1 MLNATN
7 WLTTENLSLMFSI
20 VKVAHDGTQPGSLLA
35 RSLTAVKR
43 KSMRNA
49 LVPGRRP
56 RKFPAQISLKPLQNR
71 CYAKKKLNDS
81 D

>member
-1 MLNATN
+1 MPV
-7 WLTTENLSLMFSI
+7 ENLRW
-20 VKVAHDGTQPGSLLA
+20 A
-35 RSLTAVKR
+35 LTAVKR

-71 CYAKKKLNDS
+71 CYAKKNWMTDEFAKVKRSTANGMFS
-81 D
+81 F

>member
-1 MLNATN
+1 M
-7 WLTTENLSLMFSI
+7 
-20 VKVAHDGTQPGSLLA
+20 
-35 RSLTAVKR
+35 LTAVKR

-49 LVPGRRP
+49 LVPGRQP